1 MSSKFISKKLIKELR
16 SGNKFSK
23 PIIRVSIISI
33 TISIMVML
41 LAVSIVKNFQK
52 EISQKVVNFGSHI
65 QIRAGGFNQSFESTP
80 IQLKQAYIDKILSIE
95 GVSHV
100 QTFAL
105 KPGIIQ
111 SKADTVKINNDEE
124 QIIRDIEGVIFKG
137 VNNDFNWENLKDK
150 IIEGEAIEW
159 NSDKPSN
166 KIIISKHISK
176 KLKLNVGEA
185 IACYFIKGNGPR
197 LKRFIVSGIYE
208 TGLEEFD
215 KQFTFIDIRHIQKL
229 NDWGI
234 QTTLFLNE
242 NCFDGKLLLEA
253 KSFGGNKKYL
263 YDWGKGYSTSNKL
276 FICPKKDTIIQ
287 VKSISFDYTSSM
299 ERVFVGLADSAYIK
313 LSVDGNACP
322 CSGIMKYESIDD
334 STRNYSNESVSITS
348 VTKNGEGSMRYYI
361 GGYEVFLNDFSLIDK
376 VDQEIGVSED
386 LLKATKIT
394 DAYREIFGWLNILN
408 TNVVVIIVLM
418 ILVAIVNITSLL
430 LVLIIERSNMIGLL
444 KAFGAENKIIQRI
457 FVSLGGYIMIRG
469 LIIGNGLAF
478 VIIILQKQFGLI
490 KLPQENYFL
499 NKVPMDFE
507 WLDFLIINVFTI
519 AVCYGILFLA
529 SLFIGRINPIKTIKF
544 N

>member
-1 MSSKFISKKLIKELR
+1 
-16 SGNKFSK
+16 
-23 PIIRVSIISI
+23 
-33 TISIMVML
+33 ML

-80 IQLKQAYIDKILSIE
+80 IQLKQNYVDDLMSIK
-95 GVSHV
+95 GVEHV

-111 SKADTVKINNDEE
+111 SKADTQQINDDEE
-124 QIIRDIEGVIFKG
+124 RIIRDIEGVIFKG
-137 VNNDFNWENLKDK
+137 INEDFKWDNLTDK
-150 IIEGEAIEW
+150 IIEGKPIEW
-159 NSDKPSN
+159 SKDHVSN
-166 KIIISKHISK
+166 EIIISKHLSK
-176 KLKLNVGEA
+176 KLRLNVGEA

-197 LKRFIVSGIYE
+197 LKRFKVSGIYE

-242 NCFDGKLLLEA
+242 NCFDGSLLIEA

-263 YDWGKGYSTSNKL
+263 YDWGRGYTTIDRLS
-276 FICPKKDTIIQ
+276 ICPKRDTTIK
-287 VKSISFDYTSSM
+287 VKSITYDYTSSM
-299 ERVFVGLADSAYIK
+299 ERVLVGVADSAFIK
-313 LSVDGNACP
+313 LKVSGDICP
-322 CSGIMKYESIDD
+322 CNGKLQYESIDD
-334 STRNYSNESVSITS
+334 STRVYSNGNGSITTI
-348 VTKNGEGSMRYYI
+348 TKNGEGSMKYYI
-361 GGYEVFLNDFSLIDK
+361 GGYEVFLNDFSLIDQ

-386 LLKATKIT
+386 LLKVTKIT

-444 KAFGAENKIIQRI
+444 KAFGAENKVIQRI
-457 FVSLGGYIMIRG
+457 FVSLGGYIMVRG
-469 LIIGNGLAF
+469 LIIGNALAF
-478 VIIILQKQFGLI
+478 LIILIQKQFGII

-499 NKVPMDFE
+499 NKVPMDIE
-507 WLDFLIINVFTI
+507 WVDFLLINLFTI
-519 AVCYGILFLA
+519 GVCYGILFLA
-529 SLFIGRINPIKTIKF
+529 SLFISRINPIKTIKF

>member
-1 MSSKFISKKLIKELR
+1 
-16 SGNKFSK
+16 
-23 PIIRVSIISI
+23 
-33 TISIMVML
+33 ML